1 MCKIC
6 VKVLWS
12 YVSKLRHQVFYFK
25 IILTCFFC
33 FTLRIQICS
42 KNPGFPQTN
51 PMTWGWD
58 KSTINPTSKSGGVWI
73 PRVTVLRLVLS
84 TLFLSNICQVQVIL
98 FPRDLLL
105 LDPRIVGDHVL
116 KCPWK
121 GHVNQ
126 PYVSKH
132 QMGLEVVGPPKNPT
146 QKTFELPGMTGRLG
160 KELPALRATLFQ
172 KVSSTPVLLHHQS
185 LKANM

>member
-1 MCKIC
+1 M
-6 VKVLWS
+6 
-12 YVSKLRHQVFYFK
+12 
-25 IILTCFFC
+25 FFC

-132 QMGLEVVGPPKNPT
+132 QMGLEVVGPPKN
-146 QKTFELPGMTGRLG
+146 LPKRHSNCQVWLEDLG
-160 KELPALRATLFQ
+160 KNCQLWGLHFFKRFPQPPSSYTT
-172 KVSSTPVLLHHQS
+172 KVWRPICRFSRT
-185 LKANM
+185 N